1 MNTFQKVIKNIVT
14 AVLVTVAI
22 CLLALIIELGISVSQ
37 WLHGS
42 HHFSLPWSSSKEE
55 VAEEDSVTA
64 YPDVKKLSV
73 SCSTYDL
80 EIRTEPGIDAIQV
93 SYESN
98 DGNVSVGTDKE
109 TLVIRQK
116 KSYNIFNWFK
126 NKDKIQSP
134 GTIYV
139 QVPRDYSL
147 DDLELSLG
155 DGDTTI
161 GKIFTRHCSLESSD
175 GAFTSTGT
183 HMEQADFT
191 TGDGT
196 CRFED
201 VQFDQVSLQGG
212 AGEVSITGTIS
223 TSGDFAV
230 DDGDFTL
237 LLNSPMDYYGI
248 DIDRG
253 DGQITINGENYESVP
268 LDSKG
273 VHTIKLENEDGNCNL
288 IFQENEKK
296 NGREQ

>member
-14 AVLVTVAI
+14 SVLVTVAI
-22 CLLALIIELGISVSQ
+22 CLLALVIELGVSVSQ

-55 VAEEDSVTA
+55 VAEEGSVVA
-64 YPDVKKLSV
+64 YPDVKKLSI

-98 DGNVSVGTDKE
+98 DGKISVGTDKE
-109 TLVIRQK
+109 TLIIRQK

-155 DGDTTI
+155 DGDTTL
-161 GKIFTRHCSLESSD
+161 GKVYTRHCTLETSD
-175 GAFTSTGT
+175 GAFTATGAY
-183 HMEQADFT
+183 MEQAEVAT
-191 TGDGT
+191 EDGT
-196 CRFED
+196 CRFEE
-201 VQFDQVSLQGG
+201 VQLDQISLEGG
-212 AGEVSITGTIS
+212 AGEVSITGTIL
-223 TSGDFAV
+223 TSGNFTI

-237 LLNSPMDYYGI
+237 LLNASMDYYGI

-268 LDSKG
+268 LDTKG
-273 VHTIKLENEDGNCNL
+273 VHTITLENDDGNCNL
-288 IFQENEKK
+288 IFQEGEKETK
-296 NGREQ
+296 KAQ